1 MIRNF
6 LRKLWY
12 FLWAPIRLL
21 VKPLDGWQRFINHEP
36 EETPIAEV
44 FSQTLESP
52 ILLIEHI
59 EALRRHL
66 FRSLIVLAIMV
77 VLSTFFATRIL
88 DWLSVPI
95 GGIEQLQSIEVT
107 ESIGVFMRVVLITG
121 FVFALPYI
129 GFEVFAFLNPGLRRQ
144 ERVLILTAI
153 PFSTLLFLLGM
164 AFAYFVM
171 LPTALPFLLDFM
183 GITTVPR
190 PANYIRFV
198 TGLMVWIGIAFQ
210 FPLIIYALAGL
221 GIVNAKAL
229 KQGWRIAIIAI
240 AVLAAA
246 ITPTIDPVNMALV
259 MAPMILLYI
268 LSIGLAAFA
277 GRRRARGL
285 SQDS

>member
-12 FLWAPIRLL
+12 YLGAPFRLIARPFHAWGRFL
-21 VKPLDGWQRFINHEP
+21 NHEP
-36 EETPIAEV
+36 EDTPIADV

-52 ILLIEHI
+52 SLLIEHI

-77 VLSTFFATRIL
+77 VLSTFFAARIL

-107 ESIGVFMRVVLITG
+107 ESLGVFMRVVLITG

-198 TGLMVWIGIAFQ
+198 TGMMFWIGIAFQ

-221 GIVNAKAL
+221 GIVDAKAL
-229 KQGWRIAIIAI
+229 RQGWRIAIIAI

-246 ITPTIDPVNMALV
+246 ITPTIDPVNMGLV
-259 MAPMILLYI
+259 MAPMILLYF

>member
-21 VKPLDGWQRFINHEP
+21 VKPFDGWQRFINHEP

-277 GRRRARGL
+277 GSRRARGL

>member
-12 FLWAPIRLL
+12 YLGAPFRLIARPFYAWGRFL
-21 VKPLDGWQRFINHEP
+21 NHEP
-36 EETPIAEV
+36 EDTPIADV

-52 ILLIEHI
+52 SLLIEHI

-77 VLSTFFATRIL
+77 VLSTFFAARIL

-107 ESIGVFMRVVLITG
+107 ESLGVFMRVVLITG

-198 TGLMVWIGIAFQ
+198 TGMMFWIGIAFQ

-221 GIVNAKAL
+221 GIVDAKAL
-229 KQGWRIAIIAI
+229 RQGWRIAIIAI

-246 ITPTIDPVNMALV
+246 ITPTIDPVNMGLV
-259 MAPMILLYI
+259 MAPMILLYF

>member
-1 MIRNF
+1 MIRNL
-6 LRKLWY
+6 LRKLRYYLGAPFRQIARPFHAWRR
-12 FLWAPIRLL
+12 FL
-21 VKPLDGWQRFINHEP
+21 NHEP
-36 EETPIAEV
+36 EETPIADV
-44 FSQTLESP
+44 FSQTLKSP
-52 ILLIEHI
+52 SLLIEHI

-107 ESIGVFMRVVLITG
+107 ESLGVFMRVVLITG
-121 FVFALPYI
+121 FVLALPYI

-198 TGLMVWIGIAFQ
+198 TGMMFWIGISFQ

-221 GIVNAKAL
+221 GIVDAKAL
-229 KQGWRIAIIAI
+229 RQGWRIAIIAI

-246 ITPTIDPVNMALV
+246 ITPTIDPVNMGLV
-259 MAPMILLYI
+259 MAPMILLYF

>member
-1 MIRNF
+1 MIRNL
-6 LRKLWY
+6 LRKLWHI
-12 FLWAPIRLL
+12 LGAPFRL
-21 VKPLDGWQRFINHEP
+21 VARPFHAWRRFINHEP
-36 EETPIAEV
+36 EETPIADV

-52 ILLIEHI
+52 SLLIEHI

-66 FRSLIVLAIMV
+66 FRTLIVLAIMV
-77 VLSTFFATRIL
+77 VLSTFFASRIL

-107 ESIGVFMRVVLITG
+107 ESLGVFMRVVLITG

-198 TGLMVWIGIAFQ
+198 TGMMFWIGISFQ

-221 GIVNAKAL
+221 GIVNAQAL
-229 KQGWRIAIIAI
+229 RQGWRIAIIAI

>member
-1 MIRNF
+1 MIRNLF
-6 LRKLWY
+6 RRLWH
-12 FLWAPIRLL
+12 LL
-21 VKPLDGWQRFINHEP
+21 TTPFRWIAKPFHAWGRFINQEP
-36 EETPIAEV
+36 EESPIGDV

-52 ILLIEHI
+52 ELLIDHI

-66 FRSLIVLAIMV
+66 FRSLIVLAITIV
-77 VLSTFFATRIL
+77 ISTLFAQRIL
-88 DWLSVPI
+88 DWLTIPI
-95 GGIEQLQSIEVT
+95 GGIGELQSIEVT
-107 ESIGVFMRVVLITG
+107 ESIGVFMRVVLISG
-121 FVFALPYI
+121 FVIALPYI
-129 GFEVFAFLNPGLRRQ
+129 GFEVFSFLNPGLRPQ

-153 PFSTLLFLLGM
+153 PSATILFLLGM

-190 PANYIRFV
+190 PASYIRFV
-198 TGLMVWIGIAFQ
+198 TSLMFWIGIAFQ

-221 GIVNAKAL
+221 GIVNAQGL
-229 KQGWRIAIIAI
+229 RNGWRIAVIAI

-259 MAPMILLYI
+259 MAPMIFLYV

-277 GRRRARGL
+277 GRRRARML
-285 SQDS
+285 SENS

>member
-1 MIRNF
+1 MIRNL
-6 LRKLWY
+6 LRKLRY
-12 FLWAPIRLL
+12 ILGAPFRLIAR
-21 VKPLDGWQRFINHEP
+21 PFHAWQRFIDHEP

-52 ILLIEHI
+52 SLLIEHI
-59 EALRRHL
+59 EVLRRHL

-77 VLSTFFATRIL
+77 VLSTFFARQIL
-88 DWLSVPI
+88 DWLSLPI

-107 ESIGVFMRVVLITG
+107 ESLAVFMRVVLITG

-164 AFAYFVM
+164 AFAYYVM

-198 TGLMVWIGIAFQ
+198 TGMMFWIGISFQ

-229 KQGWRIAIIAI
+229 RQGWRIAIIAI

-246 ITPTIDPVNMALV
+246 ITPTIDPVNMGLV
-259 MAPMILLYI
+259 MAPMVLLYI

-277 GRRRARGL
+277 GRRRARSL

>member
-1 MIRNF
+1 
-6 LRKLWY
+6 
-12 FLWAPIRLL
+12 
-21 VKPLDGWQRFINHEP
+21 
-36 EETPIAEV
+36 
-44 FSQTLESP
+44 
-52 ILLIEHI
+52 
-59 EALRRHL
+59 
-66 FRSLIVLAIMV
+66 MV
-77 VLSTFFATRIL
+77 VLSTFFAARIL

-107 ESIGVFMRVVLITG
+107 ESLGVFMRVVLITG

-144 ERVLILTAI
+144 ERVLILSAI

-198 TGLMVWIGIAFQ
+198 TGMMFWIGISFQ

-221 GIVNAKAL
+221 GIVDAKTL
-229 KQGWRIAIIAI
+229 RQGWRIAIIAI

-246 ITPTIDPVNMALV
+246 ITPTIDPVNMGLV
-259 MAPMILLYI
+259 MAPMILLYF

>member
-1 MIRNF
+1 MIRNL
-6 LRKLWY
+6 LRKLKYYLGAPFRLIARPFHAWGR
-12 FLWAPIRLL
+12 FL
-21 VKPLDGWQRFINHEP
+21 NHEP
-36 EETPIAEV
+36 EDTPIADV

-52 ILLIEHI
+52 SLLIEHI

-107 ESIGVFMRVVLITG
+107 ESLGVFMRVVLITG
-121 FVFALPYI
+121 FLFALPYI

-183 GITTVPR
+183 GITTLPR

-198 TGLMVWIGIAFQ
+198 TGMMFWIGISFQ

-221 GIVNAKAL
+221 GIVDAKAL
-229 KQGWRIAIIAI
+229 RQGWRIAIIAI

-246 ITPTIDPVNMALV
+246 ITPTIDPVNMGLV
-259 MAPMILLYI
+259 MAPMILLYF

>member
-1 MIRNF
+1 MIRNL
-6 LRKLWY
+6 LRKFWY

-21 VKPLDGWQRFINHEP
+21 VKPFDAWERFINHEP
-36 EETPIAEV
+36 EETQIADI

-52 ILLIEHI
+52 SLLIDHI

-66 FRSLIVLAIMV
+66 FRALIVLAITV
-77 VLSTFFATRIL
+77 VLSTLFANKIL

-107 ESIGVFMRVVLITG
+107 ESLGVFMRVVLITG
-121 FVFALPYI
+121 FVIALPYI

-198 TGLMVWIGIAFQ
+198 TGLMFWIGVAFQ

-221 GIVNAKAL
+221 GIVNAQAL
-229 KQGWRIAIIAI
+229 RQGWRIAIVAI

-259 MAPMILLYI
+259 MAPMIVLYI

-277 GRRRARGL
+277 GRRRERGL
-285 SQDS
+285 LQDS